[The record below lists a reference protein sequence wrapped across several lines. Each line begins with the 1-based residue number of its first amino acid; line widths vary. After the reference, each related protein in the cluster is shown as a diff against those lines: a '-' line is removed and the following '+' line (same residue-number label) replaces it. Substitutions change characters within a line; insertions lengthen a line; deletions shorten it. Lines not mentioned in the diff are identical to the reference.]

1 MRKITALCA
10 AAVALGVL
18 LAQAPAGAQAPAAEK
33 PKYVGVES
41 CGMCHKSAAKGNQLG
56 QWQGSKH
63 AQAYAT
69 LATPK
74 AKEIATAKGIADPQ
88 KADQC
93 LKCHVTAHGVDAS
106 LIQAAAEGKK
116 GYKVEDGVGCESC
129 HGPGSQYKA
138 MAVMKDKAQAAAKGL
153 VEPNEA
159 LCKKCHNAES
169 PTAKPFVYADMVKKI
184 AHPNPAAK

>member
-1 MRKITALCA
+1 MKQITTLV
-10 AAVALGVL
+10 AAVAVAGVMGIQL
-18 LAQAPAGAQAPAAEK
+18 PAGAQAPATEK

-56 QWQGSKH
+56 VWQGSKH

-74 AKEIATAKGIADPQ
+74 AKEIAAAKGIADPQ

-116 GYKVEDGVGCESC
+116 GYKIEDGVGCESC
-129 HGPGSQYKA
+129 HGPGSLYKA
-138 MAVMKDKAQAAAKGL
+138 MAVMKDKAQATAKGL

-159 LCKKCHNAES
+159 VCKKCHNAES
-169 PTAKPFVYADMVKKI
+169 PTAKPFVFAEMVKKI